1 MLWRKKMK
9 VLIVDDEIEICRHL
23 QRELKK
29 EDCEVEYT
37 TSPLEVIER
46 LYDAKR
52 QEMPYDLLLLD
63 LRMPGV
69 DGFELLRRIRKAQLD
84 MDAIIITAYG
94 DEDKAVEAVRLG
106 AVDYLRKPVSLEELH
121 TAIFR
126 VRQKRTQEVKK
137 ALRHRI
143 LVVDDDKDICAHM
156 KRELDREGYEVAVA
170 YDGVES
176 LDYFKNNRVDVVI
189 ADIRMPG
196 MNGLELVRRCRE
208 INDDCVFIIIT
219 GYGDHETAIEA
230 LRLGV
235 FDYLKKPVMLEELI
249 VSVNRGIELL
259 LLRRCL
265 SASRRGL
272 EIEAAIKEQYAR
284 NLEKMVEER
293 TKEIKKLSDAV
304 RASIDS
310 IVISDPDGKITDV
323 NEAALK
329 MYGTDNRT
337 DLVGK
342 SSFDLIAPEDRE
354 KAAAGMK
361 ETMEKG
367 YVRNREYQIVIKDGS
382 RIPVEMSASVMKG
395 MDGELIGFV
404 GITRD
409 ITERKRAE
417 EILRKTEG
425 KFRNVIENIFKFVP
439 EGLVV
444 LTDKLNLFR
453 RNKAFEDL
461 VRQYAVK
468 LNYSEEELADI
479 LIEQIKTR
487 LVSGE
492 KSEIRISRK
501 HK

>member
-1 MLWRKKMK
+1 MK
-9 VLIVDDEIEICRHL
+9 VLIVDDEVEICRHL

-29 EDCEVEYT
+29 EGCEVEYT

-52 QEMPYDLLLLD
+52 QEMPYELLLLD

-69 DGFELLRRIRKAQLD
+69 DGFELLRRIREAQLD
-84 MDAIIITAYG
+84 LDAIIITAYG

-106 AVDYLRKPVSLEELH
+106 AVDYLRKPISLEELH

-126 VRQKRTQEVKK
+126 VRQKRTQEAKK

-143 LVVDDDKDICAHM
+143 LIVDDEKDMCARIR
-156 KRELDREGYEVAVA
+156 RELDKEGYQVAIA
-170 YDGVES
+170 YDGVKS

-196 MNGLELVRRCRE
+196 MSGLELVRRCRE

-235 FDYLKKPVMLEELI
+235 FNYLKKPVMLEELI
-249 VSVNRGIELL
+249 VSVDRGIELL
-259 LLRRCL
+259 LLRRGL
-265 SASRRGL
+265 SASRREL
-272 EIEAAIKEQYAR
+272 EIEATIKEQYAR
-284 NLEKMVEER
+284 SLEKMVEER
-293 TKEIKKLSDAV
+293 TKDIKKLSDAV
-304 RASIDS
+304 QASTDS
-310 IVISDPDGKITDV
+310 IVITDPDGKITDV
-323 NEAALK
+323 NEATLK
-329 MYGTDNRT
+329 MYGIDDQT

-354 KAAAGMK
+354 KAVAGMK

-367 YVRNREYQIVIKDGS
+367 YVRNREYQIVIKDGTK
-382 RIPVEMSASVMKG
+382 IPVEMSASAMKG

-404 GITRD
+404 DITRD

-417 EILRKTEG
+417 ETLRKTEE

-453 RNKAFEDL
+453 RN
-461 VRQYAVK
+461 
-468 LNYSEEELADI
+468 
-479 LIEQIKTR
+479 
-487 LVSGE
+487 
-492 KSEIRISRK
+492 
-501 HK
+501 

>member
-1 MLWRKKMK
+1 MK
-9 VLIVDDEIEICRHL
+9 VLIVDDEVEICRHL

-29 EDCEVEYT
+29 EGCEVEYT

-52 QEMPYDLLLLD
+52 QEMPYELLLLD

-69 DGFELLRRIRKAQLD
+69 DGFELLRRIREAQLD
-84 MDAIIITAYG
+84 LDAIIITAYG

-106 AVDYLRKPVSLEELH
+106 AVDYLRKPISLEELH

-126 VRQKRTQEVKK
+126 VQQKRTQEAKK

-143 LVVDDDKDICAHM
+143 LVVDDEKDMCARIR
-156 KRELDREGYEVAVA
+156 RELDKEGYQVAIA
-170 YDGVES
+170 YDGVKS

-196 MNGLELVRRCRE
+196 MSGLELVRRCRE

-235 FDYLKKPVMLEELI
+235 FNYLKKPVMLEELI
-249 VSVNRGIELL
+249 VSVNKGIELL
-259 LLRRCL
+259 LLRRGL
-265 SASRRGL
+265 SASRREL
-272 EIEAAIKEQYAR
+272 EIEATIKEQYAR
-284 NLEKMVEER
+284 SLEKMVEER
-293 TKEIKKLSDAV
+293 TKDIKKLSDAV
-304 RASIDS
+304 QASTDS

-323 NEAALK
+323 NEATLK
-329 MYGTDNRT
+329 MYGTDDQT

-342 SSFDLIAPEDRE
+342 SSFDFIAPEYRE
-354 KAAAGMK
+354 KAVAGMK

-367 YVRNREYQIVIKDGS
+367 YARNREYQIVIKDGS
-382 RIPVEMSASVMKG
+382 RIPVEMNASVMKG
-395 MDGELIGFV
+395 MDGEPIGCV

-417 EILRKTEG
+417 ETLRKTEE

-479 LIEQIKTR
+479 LIGQIKTR

-492 KSEIRISRK
+492 KSEIRIHRK